1 MGIISIDY
9 RSRKPIYE
17 QLTENIRELVIKGII
32 KQDEF
37 LPSVRSL
44 ASELGINPNTIQK
57 AYSELE
63 RQNIICT
70 VQGRGSMICSDM
82 TLLIEEQRAVVISE
96 VIECLK
102 RADELGV
109 SKKTIHETVD
119 SVMKG
124 ETDE

>member
-17 QLTENIRELVIKGII
+17 QLTENIRELVIKGIL
-32 KQDEF
+32 KQDDF

-57 AYSELE
+57 AYAELE
-63 RQNIICT
+63 RQDIICT
-70 VQGRGSMICSDM
+70 VQGRGSMICSD
-82 TLLIEEQRAVVISE
+82 TDLLINQQQTIVIAE
-96 VIECLK
+96 VTACLK

-109 SKKTIHETVD
+109 SKKTIHDTVD

-124 ETDE
+124 DKSQ